1 MLLWLCAQAKMMQ
14 LNESTYWSYVLYVIL
29 IILLINPTLWEFVEK
44 FIQEGIQFYS
54 NIILNIT
61 DNVTV
66 FFFPTTYGGGGG
78 VLGGSSSSTFGG
90 KGTFIL
96 VDPSE

>member
-1 MLLWLCAQAKMMQ
+1 MMQ

-66 FFFPTTYGGGGG
+66 YFFPTTYGGGGG